1 MKEDKDPHTT
11 TQPVILIG
19 VDRQEAPEFEKI
31 TVIVEDETG
40 LKVIE
45 SHYNGIVSVEMRNDR
60 LLIYVSKKG

>member
-19 VDRQEAPEFEKI
+19 VDRQEAPEFEKLS
-31 TVIVEDETG
+31 VIVEDETG

-45 SHYNGIVSVEMRNDR
+45 NHYNGIVSVEMRNDQ
-60 LLIYVSKKG
+60 LVIYISKKE